1 MNSTAMTAEAG
12 TVERLPADHG
22 MTKRLGH
29 WTSANGFEVR
39 ARSGALVL
47 DLRSP
52 AIEGDVEIRLD
63 LYRSMVKLL
72 LAEGDQVDHWNLGWT
87 GQGRIKDDQRPASA
101 TGRQVRLVG
110 GASDSEVRVHRGGIA
125 ILSAMFSRA
134 YVQDVRQARKNGT
147 YPTVDD
153 PARAI
158 R

>member
-12 TVERLPADHG
+12 TVERLQIDHG

-29 WTSANGFEVR
+29 WTSANRFEVR
-39 ARSGALVL
+39 ARFGALVL

-52 AIEGDVEIRLD
+52 AIQGDVEIRLD
-63 LYRSMVKLL
+63 LHRSVVKLL

-110 GASDSEVRVHRGGIA
+110 GASNSEVRVHRGGIA

-134 YVQDVRQARKNGT
+134 YVQDVRQARRNGT